1 MSKSTTSST
10 TNQTSVNKND
20 AQLKAVKNDP
30 QDDKQKFIS
39 SPFSVYFREL
49 DEIDKGLKYTKEYG
63 SMLILSLVE
72 EVGEMARAY
81 LAEHGRKP
89 TNLAAQADETY
100 EEELGDIL
108 VSLLRF
114 ARIKKINLDERV
126 RYSISKIEKRQKKPK
141 KAWGNFNFYQA

>member
-1 MSKSTTSST
+1 MKNSASSSATKS
-10 TNQTSVNKND
+10 SVSDNKTDRDLAENH
-20 AQLKAVKNDP
+20 
-30 QDDKQKFIS
+30 DKDKTAKHKLIRT
-39 SPFSVYFREL
+39 PFSVYFREL
-49 DEIDKGLKYTKEYG
+49 DEIDKGLRYTEEYG

-141 KAWGNFNFYQA
+141 KA